1 MAILSVHPWLFFLGK
16 GCHIG
21 RGGKISSKIWYMGV
35 GLQSPNWISPL
46 FPCFFIWRR
55 GSWLII
61 GDNLFKGPGNF
72 LRDLILLLFLCSE
85 LATMT
90 ALFFCPYLTWST
102 HIVSS
107 SHKPRHHTKCGCFH
121 RLSRPQDQLSETY
134 WTNASIGCPFDGFS
148 GYQWFFIFFL
158 KHQLL
163 SKSLNCLFFQ
173 LIIFLN

>member
-72 LRDLILLLFLCSE
+72 LRDPILLLFYVQSWQQWLHC
-85 LATMT
+85 
-90 ALFFCPYLTWST
+90 FFVPISRGPPTLWVPLTSPGT
-102 HIVSS
+102 TQNVAVLTGFQDLRINSL
-107 SHKPRHHTKCGCFH
+107 KLIEQMHT
-121 RLSRPQDQLSETY
+121 
-134 WTNASIGCPFDGFS
+134 
-148 GYQWFFIFFL
+148 
-158 KHQLL
+158 
-163 SKSLNCLFFQ
+163 
-173 LIIFLN
+173 